1 VVKQEQTRKIVIA
14 GLVLNVLLCITK
26 AWTGYAGTSEA
37 LIADAMESAGDV
49 FGALLILFAL
59 RYALQPP
66 DSNHPYGHGK
76 AEPLFTFAVVALLI
90 GGVVVIGYRSVQN
103 ILTPHAVPK
112 AFTLWTLGITIAAKE
127 IFFRIVAKLS
137 KETGSSLLK
146 SDAWHHRS
154 DAITS
159 LAAFVGVVI
168 AIWSGY
174 AAADDWA
181 ALVACAFIL
190 YTAYSLF
197 RPALGE
203 VMDEH
208 QYDELVEEIRITTL
222 SVEGVTGTEKCFVR
236 KSGVF
241 YFVDFHI
248 NVEPEITVREGHEI
262 AHRVEEK
269 LRSAHPNMRMIIH
282 VEPHEPSHV

>member
-1 VVKQEQTRKIVIA
+1 MKGNTQKIVVA
-14 GLVLNVLLCITK
+14 GLILNIVLCIVK
-26 AWTGYAGTSEA
+26 AWTGYVGTSEA

-49 FGALLILFAL
+49 FAAVLVLFAL
-59 RYALQPP
+59 RYASQPP

-76 AEPLFTFAVVALLI
+76 AEPLFTFVVVALLI
-90 GGVVVIGYRSVQN
+90 GGVIVIGYRSVQN
-103 ILTPHAVPK
+103 ILTPHVLPK
-112 AFTLWTLGITIAAKE
+112 AFTLWTLAVTIIVKE
-127 IFFRIVAKLS
+127 IFFRLVAKLS
-137 KETGSSLLK
+137 NETGSSILK

-159 LAAFVGVVI
+159 LGAFVGVLI
-168 AIWSGY
+168 AIWTGY

-181 ALVACAFIL
+181 ALVACGFIL
-190 YTAYSLF
+190 YTAYKLF

-208 QYDELVEEIRITTL
+208 QYDGLVNEIRETTL

-236 KSGVF
+236 KSGTF

-248 NVEPEITVREGHEI
+248 NVEPEITVREGHAI

-269 LRSAHPNMRMIIH
+269 LRAAHPNMRVLIH
-282 VEPHEPSHV
+282 VEPHEPRPSQT